1 MSDDEVSETPPPP
14 TIAATRTRREKKDK
28 FGRFAAL
35 QKLKV
40 NDIDING
47 IYHSNLNY
55 KHKP

>member
-47 IYHSNLNY
+47 IYHSNLNLQT
-55 KHKP
+55 